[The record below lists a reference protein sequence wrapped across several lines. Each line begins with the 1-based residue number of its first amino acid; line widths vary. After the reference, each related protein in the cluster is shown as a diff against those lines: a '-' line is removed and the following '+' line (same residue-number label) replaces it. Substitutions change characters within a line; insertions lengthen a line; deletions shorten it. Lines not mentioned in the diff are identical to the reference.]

1 MDQRTKKIKKI
12 NPNEFGG
19 LVYDRQM
26 LDGILHVLFE
36 AKIFRYADR
45 KLSEAD
51 RFENEI
57 KKYLKVKYALGLSS
71 GTGGLKTAL
80 GAIGVKPHDRV
91 LISAY
96 TFIAT
101 PASVV
106 NIGAIPIPIDFDM
119 NNGMNLSNLEQE
131 INKGCRAIILVH
143 LQGRAFNIEPI
154 LKIAR
159 RHNIPVIEDAC
170 QSFAAKYCDTPAGAF
185 GDIGVY
191 SFQQYKQISSGEG
204 GLIVTNNENYYRR
217 AKIYSDHGMV
227 RESMSWDSSEA
238 MIGDNLRINNLQ
250 AAILRAQLKKIPWML
265 ARQKKN
271 RSYILGR
278 IDNGNIKSIVNSG
291 DIEGET
297 GMNIMFLTS
306 SGQIATKI
314 IAHAKQRKI
323 EFRRLWDRPYYKH
336 GVFKVNKLTP
346 KYLGSTTCKIAEDI
360 SQRLISVSIPPTL
373 FNDNVKNI
381 VREIK
386 ALQRLKY
393 IV

>member
-1 MDQRTKKIKKI
+1 MGQRIKKIKKI

-19 LVYDRQM
+19 LVYDRQE
-26 LDGILHVLFE
+26 LDAVLHVLFE

-57 KKYLKVKYALGLSS
+57 KKYLKVKYALGLSN
-71 GTGGLKTAL
+71 GTGALKTAL
-80 GAIGVKPHDRV
+80 CAIGIKPHDRV

-101 PASVV
+101 PASVASM
-106 NIGAIPIPIDFDM
+106 GAIPIPIDF
-119 NNGMNLSNLEQE
+119 NIHNGMNISNLEQE
-131 INKGCRAIILVH
+131 INKGCAAIIPVH
-143 LQGRAFNIEPI
+143 LQGRTFNIKQI

-159 RHNIPVIEDAC
+159 RHHIPVIEDAC
-170 QSFAAKYCDTPAGAF
+170 QSFASKYYDTPAGAF

-238 MIGDNLRINNLQ
+238 MIGDNLRINNIQ
-250 AAILRAQLKKIPWML
+250 AAILRVQLKKLPRIL

-271 RSYILGR
+271 RNYILNR
-278 IDNGNIKSIVNSG
+278 VDSDNMKSIVNSG

-297 GMNIMFLTS
+297 GMNIIFLTS
-306 SGQIATKI
+306 SAQIATKI
-314 IAHAKQRKI
+314 IAHANKRKI

-336 GVFKVNKLTP
+336 DVFRVNKLTP
-346 KYLGSTTCKIAEDI
+346 EYLESATCEVAEDM
-360 SQRLISVSIPPTL
+360 SQRLISLSIPPTL
-373 FNDNVKNI
+373 SDDNLKNI

-386 ALQRLKY
+386 VLQRLRY

>member
-1 MDQRTKKIKKI
+1 MGKRTKKIEKI

-19 LVYDRQM
+19 LLYDHQE
-26 LDGILHVLFE
+26 LDAVLHVLFD
-36 AKIFRYADR
+36 AKIFRYAGR
-45 KLSEAD
+45 KLSKVD

-57 KKYLKVKYALGLSS
+57 KKYLRVKYALGLNS
-71 GTGGLKTAL
+71 GTSALKTAL
-80 GAIGVKPHDRV
+80 YAIGVKPHDRV

-101 PASVV
+101 AASVV
-106 NIGAIPIPIDFDM
+106 NLGAIPIPIDFDM
-119 NNGMNLSNLEQE
+119 NNCMNLSILEQE
-131 INKGCRAIILVH
+131 TNKGCTAIIPVH

-154 LKIAR
+154 LKVAR
-159 RHNIPVIEDAC
+159 QHNIPVIEDAC
-170 QSFAAKYCDTPAGAF
+170 QAFASKYHDTPAGVF

-227 RESMSWDSSEA
+227 RELMSWDSTEA

-250 AAILRAQLKKIPWML
+250 AAILRVQLKKVSRL
-265 ARQKKN
+265 LVRQKKN
-271 RSYILGR
+271 RSYILSH
-278 IDNGNIKSIVNSG
+278 IDSSNIKSIVNSG

-306 SGQIATKI
+306 SAKIATGL

-323 EFRRLWDRPYYKH
+323 EFRRLWDRPYYKYD
-336 GVFKVNKLTP
+336 VFRVNKLTP
-346 KYLGSTTCKIAEDI
+346 EYLGSANCERAEDI
-360 SQRLISVSIPPTL
+360 SQRLISLSISPTL
-373 FNDNVKNI
+373 SEDNLKNI
-381 VREIK
+381 VLEIK
-386 ALQRLKY
+386 ALLGLKY
-393 IV
+393 II

>member
-1 MDQRTKKIKKI
+1 MGQRIKKIKKI

-19 LVYDRQM
+19 LVYDRQE
-26 LDGILHVLFE
+26 LDAVLHVLFE

-71 GTGGLKTAL
+71 GTGALKTAL
-80 GAIGVKPHDRV
+80 FAIGIKPHDRV

-106 NIGAIPIPIDFDM
+106 SMGAIPIPIDFDM

-131 INKGCRAIILVH
+131 INKGCRAIISVH

-170 QSFAAKYCDTPAGAF
+170 QSFAAKYCDIPAGAF

-204 GLIVTNNENYYRR
+204 GLIATNNQSYYRR
-217 AKIYSDHGMV
+217 AKIYSDHGML

-238 MIGDNLRINNLQ
+238 MIGDNLRINNIQ
-250 AAILRAQLKKIPWML
+250 AAILRAQLKKLPRIL

-271 RSYILGR
+271 RNYIFNR
-278 IDNGNIKSIVNSG
+278 VDSDNMKSIVNSG

-306 SGQIATKI
+306 SVQIATKI
-314 IAHAKQRKI
+314 ITHANQRKI

-336 GVFKVNKLTP
+336 DVFRVNKLTP
-346 KYLGSTTCKIAEDI
+346 EYLESATCEVAEDM
-360 SQRLISVSIPPTL
+360 SQRLISLSIPPTL
-373 FNDNVKNI
+373 SDDNLKNI

-386 ALQRLKY
+386 VLQRLRY

>member
-1 MDQRTKKIKKI
+1 MGKRTKKIEKI
-12 NPNEFGG
+12 NQNEFGG
-19 LVYDRQM
+19 LVYDHQE
-26 LDGILHVLFE
+26 LDAVSRVLFE
-36 AKIFRYADR
+36 EKIFRYADR

-71 GTGGLKTAL
+71 GTGALKTAL
-80 GAIGVKPHDRV
+80 CAIGVKPRDRV

-106 NIGAIPIPIDFDM
+106 SMGAIPVPIDFDM
-119 NNGMNLSNLEQE
+119 HNCMNLSNLEQE
-131 INKGCRAIILVH
+131 INNGCRTIIPVH
-143 LQGRAFNIEPI
+143 LQGRTFNIKPI

-170 QSFAAKYCDTPAGAF
+170 QSFAAKYYDTPAGAF

-227 RESMSWDSSEA
+227 RELMSWDSSEA
-238 MIGDNLRINNLQ
+238 MLGDNLRINNLQ
-250 AAILRAQLKKIPWML
+250 AAILRVQLKKVSRIL
-265 ARQKKN
+265 AQQKKN
-271 RSYILGR
+271 RSYILNG
-278 IDNGNIKSIVNSG
+278 IDSRNIKSIVSSG

-306 SGQIATKI
+306 SAQIATEL

-336 GVFKVNKLTP
+336 DVFRVNKLTP
-346 KYLGSTTCKIAEDI
+346 EYLESATCEVAEDI
-360 SQRLISVSIPPTL
+360 SQRLISLSIPPTL
-373 FNDNVKNI
+373 SDDTLKNI

-386 ALQRLKY
+386 ALEVLKY